1 MKTSLN
7 QAASRRFFASAL
19 AALSFTTHCAA
30 APPQYTVLDL
40 GALLFNESYA
50 TGVND
55 LGMVTGYGQFESGG
69 PVHGFLYS
77 DGMMHDLGSVGDALS
92 FGAAINVH
100 GQVVGNYEP
109 TGFIGDLPFLAS
121 GGNFIPLGTLDG
133 MRGEATGINDAGDAV
148 GTSYLPNGGPSRA
161 VLYHEGNV
169 IDLGTLGGRSS
180 DASIGIAINNAGQ
193 VTGYSSTASNLGRA
207 FVTIGGVMTDLGS
220 LGGVLSVGN
229 DVNELGVVAGLST
242 LTNSSDY
249 HATRWSDG
257 NILDL
262 GTLGGTI
269 SVAHSINN
277 AGQIVG
283 RSRLPG
289 SDDPQ
294 GFLWMDGVMYNLN
307 DLIPADSGIVGI
319 DLEGAG
325 PNAINELGQIA
336 AFGLV
341 DGEYHALLLTPVAVP
356 EPGAATLLVTLGM
369 VCFCRRRR
377 VVTT

>member
-1 MKTSLN
+1 MKPSLN
-7 QAASRRFFASAL
+7 PTASRRFFAVAL
-19 AALSFTTHCAA
+19 AAFSFTTYCVA

-55 LGMVTGYGQFESGG
+55 LGMVTGYGQFESDG

-77 DGMMHDLGSVGDALS
+77 GGVMHDLGSVGDSSS
-92 FGAAINVH
+92 FGSALNSH

-109 TGFIGDLPFLAS
+109 PGFMGDLPFFAS

-148 GTSYLPNGGPSRA
+148 GTSYLQNGGPSRA

-180 DASIGIAINNAGQ
+180 DASIGTAINNSGQ

-207 FVTIGGVMTDLGS
+207 FITIGGVMTDLGS
-220 LGGVLSVGN
+220 LGGVLSIGN
-229 DVNELGVVAGLST
+229 DVNELGVVTGLST
-242 LTNSSDY
+242 LSNSSDY
-249 HATRWSDG
+249 HAARWSGG

-283 RSRLPG
+283 RSRLPVK
-289 SDDPQ
+289 DDAV
-294 GFLWMDGVMYNLN
+294 GFLWTDGVMYNLN

-319 DLEGAG
+319 DPKASERTGLTIWARLRH
-325 PNAINELGQIA
+325 LGTLTGNTMHSFSRPSA
-336 AFGLV
+336 CPRR
-341 DGEYHALLLTPVAVP
+341 ALRHSS
-356 EPGAATLLVTLGM
+356 
-369 VCFCRRRR
+369 RR
-377 VVTT
+377 